1 MLHCWSIHHWSYSG
15 CLKRRINRIINGA
28 PIYNLVKCFCMVL
41 WPRRTISWNNILKR
55 HFIHRNPPD
64 CSFVALW
71 KLCGSTV
78 CVSLKPVLYFQQKN
92 KDKCLFHHVT
102 LTGYPPTHSYACE
115 HTHTHKQHNEKHGKL
130 CQVGPATTYKP
141 HVYADILCFWMTV
154 MGLCWHVI
162 AAVSRMS
169 QRKRKAGMR

>member
-1 MLHCWSIHHWSYSG
+1 MELQYTIWLSVFVWFYDPEEQYRETISSKDT
-15 CLKRRINRIINGA
+15 LSTEIPLTA
-28 PIYNLVKCFCMVL
+28 VL
-41 WPRRTISWNNILKR
+41 W
-55 HFIHRNPPD
+55 
-64 CSFVALW
+64 
-71 KLCGSTV
+71 LCGSFAV
-78 CVSLKPVLYFQQKN
+78 LQCVLSLKPVLYFQQKN

-154 MGLCWHVI
+154 MGLC
-162 AAVSRMS
+162 
-169 QRKRKAGMR
+169 